1 MRSVDGD
8 ERTAGSAPLVSI
20 VTPFLNAAPFL
31 EEAVES
37 VLAQTYSHWE
47 LWLVDDGSTDG
58 STEIA
63 RGYARRYPEKIF
75 YVDQPGHENRG
86 TSAAINLG
94 IRHARGAFL
103 ALIDGDDVWLPN
115 KLAEQVPLLLAHPEA
130 GMLYGN
136 SLFWHSWTGDPSDAA
151 RDFQPPLGVAV
162 DALSPPPDLLTRCL
176 RREAAVPC
184 PCSVLLR
191 REIVERVGAFEESLR
206 VTFSDQAFYTKMFVA
221 APVYVAS
228 GTWNKYRIHPT
239 SAIAIA
245 KRTGTLREERG
256 RYLDFVARYLKEQNL
271 ARGAVWWAVQ
281 AERWRHRHERMY
293 AIVARGQRGLRAV
306 ATRIRAAIPER
317 VRPRLRRLVRPPGG
331 VRFGNL
337 RRITPISRDFGLE
350 RGQPIDR
357 HYIEA
362 FLARHARDVGGHV
375 LEVGDDAYTR
385 RFGGDR
391 VGTCDVLHVSEGSG
405 KATIVDDLASGQ
417 RLSSD
422 TFDCI
427 ILTQTLHLIFD
438 VRAAV
443 CTLYRIL
450 RPGGVLLATMP
461 GISQI
466 HGGRWRNTWYWSFTP
481 ASARRLFAE
490 RFPIEEVQVRS
501 HGNVLA
507 ASAFLHGLAS
517 EELSSRELALHDP
530 LYPLIVTVR
539 ARKPPV
545 TPDAIG
551 RAPAGAAVGS
561 RSQASAS
568 S

>member
-1 MRSVDGD
+1 
-8 ERTAGSAPLVSI
+8 
-20 VTPFLNAAPFL
+20 
-31 EEAVES
+31 
-37 VLAQTYSHWE
+37 
-47 LWLVDDGSTDG
+47 
-58 STEIA
+58 
-63 RGYARRYPEKIF
+63 
-75 YVDQPGHENRG
+75 
-86 TSAAINLG
+86 
-94 IRHARGAFL
+94 
-103 ALIDGDDVWLPN
+103 
-115 KLAEQVPLLLAHPEA
+115 
-130 GMLYGN
+130 MLYGN

-545 TPDAIG
+545 TPDALG